1 MCCYSTAVRKQDHL
15 TRPLPTFVLRP
26 SSSPPLP
33 ILTTCA
39 LLPDLR
45 LLKSQHVV
53 WQEQACTT
61 LTTLLEDRMARR
73 QAGESGAAVALAD
86 LIRGPYTPNSL
97 VRVATVA
104 IARLC
109 SDNSSQVLVLEA
121 GGLMPLAEMLSHEEE
136 QRWYAAAEALAMCS
150 SNDTNKRLLG
160 DAGTVTAVLRRL
172 HNDSPRAI
180 QARVLAVAIRLICD
194 QRNLDIAVEG
204 GILPRLTVMSG
215 DRADA
220 LILQYISLALQTLSR
235 AVRHLPVLLQ
245 EGLIECIRAILLRVT
260 EDGEFVSTPEAATV
274 RSSLSDVL
282 LSLSRVDG
290 LRSSLVER
298 GALPLAVGL
307 MKCPENTVMADSCTV
322 VALIAA
328 NKDEWKDAAREAG
341 CIQQVSRLVCSKNM
355 QVRLEAAAAVRAL
368 ATNIVN
374 KRELV
379 EAGALHGEPPS
390 LPSPL
395 SSPPLHL
402 PPDSSSSPFIPMT
415 KLSQGSVIS
424 WTYPTGRPRPGRAR
438 PCTGSRTIRS
448 TLLTCRARGRCAL

>member
-1 MCCYSTAVRKQDHL
+1 
-15 TRPLPTFVLRP
+15 
-26 SSSPPLP
+26 
-33 ILTTCA
+33 
-39 LLPDLR
+39 
-45 LLKSQHVV
+45 
-53 WQEQACTT
+53 
-61 LTTLLEDRMARR
+61 MARR